1 MTMNFNNFN
10 FDEDKSIRN
19 KYVKIEHVCVLAA
32 QIFLI
37 WFYIDNNNNNNPL
50 LFMLLFKGV
59 EML

>member
-19 KYVKIEHVCVLAA
+19 KYVKIEHVCVLAG

-50 LFMLLFKGV
+50 LFMLLF
-59 EML
+59 